1 MTNSSSS
8 NNRWIEILQHGKS
21 TMEMINH
28 DIANGNVNIWLPQ
41 EIIVSI
47 VIPTTILCFLCTTIF
62 YLWMNTQDDFLIRMG
77 LIDPDDDNNNDDN
90 KENDNKNN
98 NDNNK
103 VKDNEE
109 KNDIIPRQQ
118 QQQSSS
124 TTTATSSTSISSSS
138 SLSSSS
144 HQHKNNNN
152 KNHNNKHHRHYYHH
166 NHHSNHYLLEKRRV
180 AYAMTNL
187 GMILILTIWG
197 IWVELVHIQQQ
208 SFWTTTTTTT
218 TPPKTTT
225 TIWTYHE
232 KTIGF
237 INENDL
243 NYSCL
248 YLSAIQLGWQ
258 LWALPIGIY
267 HVSESTSILLHHIA
281 VIQTTFMTSCLYV
294 GYRYYVPYFY
304 GVIELSSIPLILMN
318 LFKQRPKWKQQYT
331 KLYLYIRIV
340 FAILFIPLRIIYFT
354 PRHLDL
360 VRIKY
365 WNLISHPILWLQIFY
380 GSVFI
385 GGCLLLVLQYYWA
398 ILILKG
404 FILVLLKQQE
414 QEEDDND
421 DDDNNKK
428 QTTKNKNNFKN
439 EMTTT
444 TTTTILSTT
453 SRYGTM
459 TMETGGTSSKGN
471 HIQKKNV

>member
-1 MTNSSSS
+1 MTSSSS
-8 NNRWIEILQHGKS
+8 SSNRWIEILQHGKS

-77 LIDPDDDNNNDDN
+77 LIDPDDDNNNDD
-90 KENDNKNN
+90 KENDNNK
-98 NDNNK
+98 NK
-103 VKDNEE
+103 VKDNE
-109 KNDIIPRQQ
+109 NDIIPRQQ

-124 TTTATSSTSISSSS
+124 TTTTSSTSISSSS

-152 KNHNNKHHRHYYHH
+152 KNHNNKHRRHYYHH
-166 NHHSNHYLLEKRRV
+166 NHHSNHYLLEKRHV

-208 SFWTTTTTTT
+208 SFWTTTTTI
-218 TPPKTTT
+218 PPKTT

-318 LFKQRPKWKQQYT
+318 LFKQRPKWKQQCT

-404 FILVLLKQQE
+404 FILVLLKQQ
-414 QEEDDND
+414 QEEDEQQQQQDDND
-421 DDDNNKK
+421 DDDNKKK
-428 QTTKNKNNFKN
+428 QTTKNNNKN
-439 EMTTT
+439 EM

-453 SRYGTM
+453 SRNG
-459 TMETGGTSSKGN
+459 TMETGGTSNKGN
-471 HIQKKNV
+471 HKQKKNV